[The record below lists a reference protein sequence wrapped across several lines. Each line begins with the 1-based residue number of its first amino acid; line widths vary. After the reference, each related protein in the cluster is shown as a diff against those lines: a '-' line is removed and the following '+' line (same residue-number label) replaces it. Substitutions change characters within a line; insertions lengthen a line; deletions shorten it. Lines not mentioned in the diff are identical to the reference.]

1 MKMLFFVCVN
11 CNNKR
16 FLTRSSL
23 RSINDKLRLLANY
36 CLLQAPPGQD
46 HFVCVR
52 ECWDCVAQEWGI
64 RKSYI
69 RPVQMDIMV
78 AWKQLNLFNSILL
91 VSIYYSV
98 RVIFINILI
107 AFHIFFLILLIW
119 EVGEY
124 SDLKLWFFFNKEREM
139 SFKLPRRKI
148 LLFNNTI
155 LLFMKKWKILHHTW
169 LAGNESSI
177 KTKTTAYFLCTFLP
191 GDKSNHHLSIIVWEG
206 HR

>member
-1 MKMLFFVCVN
+1 MLFFVCVN

-107 AFHIFFLILLIW
+107 AFHIFFLILLFW
-119 EVGEY
+119 EVGGY

-139 SFKLPRRKI
+139 YLNSHEGRFYNLI
-148 LLFNNTI
+148 TQFCYL
-155 LLFMKKWKILHHTW
+155 WKS
-169 LAGNESSI
+169 GRFY
-177 KTKTTAYFLCTFLP
+177 TTLDLQ
-191 GDKSNHHLSIIVWEG
+191 GISQV
-206 HR
+206 